1 MFWNQMFMIVV
12 GVVCGSMLFGSYLPK
27 KIKNIDVTALSDD
40 HNPGTANAMK
50 YAGVPVGIMC
60 LVADLLKGALPIYIS
75 IQMGLV
81 SGSLFPLVMAAP
93 VIGHAYSLF
102 HHGKGGKA
110 IAVSFGVLIGLSP
123 VHYQLLLMLCVIYIT
138 CSVIIVIN
146 PHPKRTRVTYAVFS
160 LGAVALMMFHII
172 SFQICC
178 GAVFIAGIVIHK
190 NKETSS
196 FGNSLENI

>member
-50 YAGVPVGIMC
+50 YAGVPVGVMC

-102 HHGKGGKA
+102 HRGKGGKA

-123 VHYQLLLMLCVIYIT
+123 VHYQLLLMLCAIYIT

-190 NKETSS
+190 NKGTSS